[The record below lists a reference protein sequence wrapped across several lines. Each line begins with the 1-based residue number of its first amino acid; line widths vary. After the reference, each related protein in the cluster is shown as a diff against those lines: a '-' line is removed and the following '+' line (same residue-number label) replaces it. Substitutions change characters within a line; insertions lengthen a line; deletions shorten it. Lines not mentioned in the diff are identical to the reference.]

1 MKSKNRLE
9 KLDLDLIQ
17 ELNAKDSEMISGGA
31 IEFLPVDRIYFDSSK
46 GATQVESETVTFG
59 GQVLKAEALLNGF
72 DIKYD
77 NKDHNVLRQK
87 INLYLDKDP
96 NNSNTVRVTAEF
108 LLRDSSGNIDDPFSG
123 WVDAV
128 VIADVA

>member
-31 IEFLPVDRIYFDSSK
+31 IDFREVTINFDSTRGEAQREPGS
-46 GATQVESETVTFG
+46 VTFG
-59 GQVLKAEALLNGF
+59 SRVLKAQAFLKGFHIGF
-72 DIKYD
+72 DS
-77 NKDHNVLRQK
+77 KDHHFESQQIDLDITR
-87 INLYLDKDP
+87 IN
-96 NNSNTVRVTAEF
+96 NNRVDVAADF
-108 LLRDSSGNIDDPFSG
+108 LLRDKNGDDPYSG
-123 WVDAV
+123 WINAV

>member
-31 IEFLPVDRIYFDSSK
+31 IDFREVTINFDSTR
-46 GATQVESETVTFG
+46 GRTQRESGTATFG
-59 GQVLKAEALLNGF
+59 GRVLKAQAFLNGF
-72 DIKYD
+72 DIGY
-77 NKDHNVLRQK
+77 NNGDHEILRQK
-87 INLYLDKDP
+87 IDLYVTRI
-96 NNSNTVRVTAEF
+96 NNNRVDIAADF
-108 LLRDSSGNIDDPFSG
+108 LLRDGSGNIDDPYSG
-123 WVDAV
+123 WVQAV